1 MEKIFTRAKEKKTKH
16 FIKISFY
23 SALVGVISGLGAV
36 IFRTLIAFFHNLF
49 FNGTLSLAYD
59 SNLHFVS
66 RFGNYVIII
75 PVIGGIIVGY
85 LIQRFSPEAKGHG
98 VPEVMEA
105 VIMREGRIRPVVSLI
120 KILATAIG
128 IGSGGSAGREGPIV
142 QIGASFG
149 STLGQLFHLK
159 PRDIIILVAAG
170 AGGGIAATFNAPI
183 AGILFTIELILP
195 EFSTETFIPLAISSI
210 VATNIARA
218 FLGAEPAFIV
228 PGYTLASSWEFPLY
242 IILGI
247 LCGFIAII
255 FTNTLSKLEIWF
267 EERLKIN
274 KYFKPAIGGL
284 IVGILSL
291 IFMKWT
297 GHYYLFGVG
306 YSFITSVLT
315 QENIPLIILL
325 ALIFAKIIATSFTL
339 GSGGSGGIFAPS
351 LFLGTAVGA
360 AFGII
365 VNNIFPS
372 ITAPPA
378 AYALVGM
385 AAVVAGTTGAA
396 ITAIVMAYELTR
408 SYEIIL
414 PLMLCVITSRFIVA
428 FLYKKTMYSEPLMRR
443 GIHAHGG
450 HEINVLA
457 TVKTKNAMIKDA
469 EYLYLGDNI
478 KQAKKIISEKGI
490 AKIPVLN
497 DEECPVG
504 ILYTLDI
511 LDADD
516 NKKIDEFIKVK
527 DFSISESDSLLT
539 ALHRMENL
547 KTDILAVVNKKGQF
561 VGVLPASLIRK
572 LYIKKREGLF

>member
-1 MEKIFTRAKEKKTKH
+1 MEKIFMRAKEKKTKH

-23 SALVGVISGLGAV
+23 SALVGIISGLGAV
-36 IFRTLIAFFHNLF
+36 VFRTLIAFFHNLF

-85 LIQRFSPEAKGHG
+85 LIQRFSPEVKGHG

-105 VIMREGRIRPVVSLI
+105 VIMREGKIRPIVSLI

-159 PRDIIILVAAG
+159 PRDIIILVGAG

-210 VATNIARA
+210 VATNIARV
-218 FLGAEPAFIV
+218 FLGTEPAFIV

-267 EERLKIN
+267 ERLRIN

-291 IFMKWT
+291 FFMKWT

-339 GSGGSGGIFAPS
+339 GSGGSGGIFASS
-351 LFLGTAVGA
+351 LFIGTAGGA

-378 AYALVGM
+378 AYALIGM
-385 AAVVAGTTGAA
+385 AAVVAGTTGAV

-443 GIHAHGG
+443 GIHVHSG
-450 HEINVLA
+450 HEINVLS
-457 TVKTKNAMIKDA
+457 TVKVKNAMIKDA
-469 EYLYLGDNI
+469 EYLYLSDNI

-490 AKIPVLN
+490 AKIPILN
-497 DEECPVG
+497 GEEHPVG
-504 ILYTLDI
+504 ILHTIDI
-511 LDADD
+511 LSVDD
-516 NKKIDEFIKVK
+516 NKKIDEFVTVK
-527 DFSISESDSLLT
+527 DFSIPESDSLLT
-539 ALHRMENL
+539 ALHQMEKL
-547 KTDILAVVNKKGQF
+547 KTDVLAVVDKKGQF
-561 VGVLPASLIRK
+561 AGVLPANLLRK

>member
-1 MEKIFTRAKEKKTKH
+1 MTKVNNMEKIFTRAKEKKTKH
-16 FIKISFY
+16 FIKLSFY
-23 SALVGVISGLGAV
+23 SALVGIIAGLGAV
-36 IFRTLIAFFHNLF
+36 LFRTLIAFFHNLF
-49 FNGTLSLAYD
+49 FNGTLSFSYN

-105 VIMREGRIRPVVSLI
+105 VIMRGGKIRPVVSLI
-120 KILATAIG
+120 KIIATAIG

-149 STLGQLFHLK
+149 STLGQLFHFK
-159 PRDIIILVAAG
+159 PRDIIILVGAG

-183 AGILFTIELILP
+183 AGILFSIELILP

-228 PGYTLASSWEFPLY
+228 PAYTLASSWEFPLY

-247 LCGFIAII
+247 LCGFTAIL
-255 FTNTLSKLEIWF
+255 FTGTLSKLEIWF
-267 EERLKIN
+267 EQLKIN

-291 IFMKWT
+291 VFMKLT

-315 QENIPLIILL
+315 KENIPLTILL

-339 GSGGSGGIFAPS
+339 GSGGSGGILAPS
-351 LFLGTAVGA
+351 LFIGTALGA
-360 AFGII
+360 IFGII

-372 ITAPPA
+372 ITA
-378 AYALVGM
+378 
-385 AAVVAGTTGAA
+385 
-396 ITAIVMAYELTR
+396 
-408 SYEIIL
+408 S
-414 PLMLCVITSRFIVA
+414 
-428 FLYKKTMYSEPLMRR
+428 
-443 GIHAHGG
+443 
-450 HEINVLA
+450 
-457 TVKTKNAMIKDA
+457 
-469 EYLYLGDNI
+469 
-478 KQAKKIISEKGI
+478 
-490 AKIPVLN
+490 
-497 DEECPVG
+497 
-504 ILYTLDI
+504 
-511 LDADD
+511 
-516 NKKIDEFIKVK
+516 
-527 DFSISESDSLLT
+527 
-539 ALHRMENL
+539 
-547 KTDILAVVNKKGQF
+547 
-561 VGVLPASLIRK
+561 
-572 LYIKKREGLF
+572 